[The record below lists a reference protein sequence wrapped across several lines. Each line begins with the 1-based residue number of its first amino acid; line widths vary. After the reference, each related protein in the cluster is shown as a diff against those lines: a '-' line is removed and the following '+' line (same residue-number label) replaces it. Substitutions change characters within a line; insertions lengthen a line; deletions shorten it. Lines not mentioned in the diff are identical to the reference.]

1 MRISFTIHG
10 EPRGKGRPRFSR
22 SGRVFTDPKT
32 VAYERAI
39 KATAQ
44 SVMAGRAALD
54 GPVWVRIEAFLA
66 APSSVSKKKRA
77 AMLSGEL
84 RPTKRPDLDNIDKAI
99 LDGINGVVFKDDSQV
114 VGLGSLKFWT
124 DKPRVEVS
132 VGLVGE

>member
-66 APSSVSKKKRA
+66 APSSASKKKRA